1 MLTEAIV
8 IKTWPYSE
16 SSLIVWLLGRE
27 CGSVRA
33 LAKGARRLKGRS
45 PEALDLF
52 SQIRVSVR
60 LPRGDGLGSMGSVE
74 LKRTWPYLRGDLGR
88 LTLASLAMETL
99 GSVASHSAPEP
110 YYYMEAVEYLEAL
123 EHAEGPGSLTACLLL
138 RLLEHAGYP
147 PRPGPGIDPEALPEK
162 VAYDFGEGTFIGGT
176 DASGA
181 SGGARRTMALPR
193 GFVENLMQLQGAPPL
208 DGSFLI
214 PSRHG
219 TLVLQW
225 LVAVWED
232 HLHQK
237 LRSAKLLETLT
248 VAAR

>member
-33 LAKGARRLKGRS
+33 LAKGAKRLKGRS

-52 SQIRVSVR
+52 SQIRISVR
-60 LPRGDGLGSMGSVE
+60 LPKGEGIGSMGSIE
-74 LKRTWPYLRGDLGR
+74 LKRTWPYLRSDLGR

-99 GSVASHSAPEP
+99 GSVASHSASEP
-110 YYYMEAVEYLEAL
+110 YFYLEAVQYLEAL
-123 EHAEGPGSLTACLLL
+123 EHAEGPGSLTACLLV
-138 RLLEHAGYP
+138 RLLDHAGYP
-147 PRPGPGIDPEALPEK
+147 PRLAPGLDPEALPEK
-162 VAYDFGEGTFIGGT
+162 VAYDFREGTFVGIAGAQGGT
-176 DASGA
+176 H
-181 SGGARRTMALPR
+181 RTMALPR
-193 GFVENLMQLQGAPPL
+193 EFVQNLLNCHGLPPL
-208 DGSFLI
+208 DGSFVI

-219 TLVLQW
+219 ALVLRW

-232 HLHQK
+232 HLHQT
-237 LRSAKLLETLT
+237 LRSAKLLDTLT
-248 VAAR
+248 PAAR